1 MALNDLTGQNIQ
13 DTYQKVVQTDGT
25 NLSDGTGSLLP
36 ISFNGNN
43 VLISGSLIAQTYIV
57 SESIINISSGSTA
70 FGDSG
75 NDTHLF
81 SGSITSNNISIKG
94 NAYFEGPITSSAF
107 TTYESSSGIAFGPK
121 AQNLA
126 AKPYINGTYTSPHQ
140 YLTIEGR
147 SFITMNST
155 DHIIADTPGFFA
167 SGYIKATNY
176 ISASEFRTT
185 GHITASGAISSSGMI
200 TAGLGGFNQD
210 GFNIGNYN
218 LDFNQVILGDEHR
231 PTKFISNIST
241 IFNAPI
247 TASGNISAS
256 GHLEIGSILFTNN
269 QRSLYN
275 TSGQLFVG
283 DGVGA
288 VIVPQLKVNSHI
300 TASGNISASSFITD
314 GNITGSNISA
324 SGIIISS
331 RIFGQPEGGSNNIS
345 MGSDNRIDLSP
356 SNTVVIRLSDSLVT
370 LNKDTKI
377 TGNVTAS
384 GNIRAVGYI
393 SASEFRTSGH
403 ITASG
408 DISSSG
414 KINANQYIVEG
425 KSAID
430 YNTAN
435 TRITYGQA
443 NQNFRIR
450 GTTMLLGENAEQHVT
465 ASGNISSSGT
475 LYGNE
480 AYIIGHIT
488 ASGNISASGKLYGTN
503 IYAKSAY
510 RLEDNGGTTRH
521 IITENNNT
529 LAIGNNNFV
538 NGIQLTGSL
547 DATSHITAS
556 GNISSSGALYGNQ
569 TIIAGHITAS
579 GNISSSGNVFGRQF
593 EQIETNLTSNIGSLD
608 GDFIYLPWT
617 DTDTENASST
627 GKFVNRAVVVPGR
640 PVKTIIRS
648 TANNLGTSPFT
659 MSLWENKTDAGNNN
673 LTSITQ
679 VYGNST
685 GTNREA
691 ITFDWRNPDSG
702 SSVDVA
708 VGSKIWMGI
717 KTTNGTCAYVI
728 THLWEWDYGVI

>member
-503 IYAKSAY
+503 IYAKS
-510 RLEDNGGTTRH
+510 EDNGGTTRH
-521 IITENNNT
+521 VITENNNT

-728 THLWEWDYGVI
+728 THLWEWEYGVI